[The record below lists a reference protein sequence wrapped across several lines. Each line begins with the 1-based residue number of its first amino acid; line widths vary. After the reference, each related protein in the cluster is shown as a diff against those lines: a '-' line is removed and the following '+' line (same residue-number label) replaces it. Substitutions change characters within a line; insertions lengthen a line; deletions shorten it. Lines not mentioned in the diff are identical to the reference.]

1 MIYVNE
7 NCTKQSRLHHNDTI
21 QMQAEVSLNR
31 SHLNKPVNSS
41 FLVSQPLKHNSS
53 THSIPINGGYTN
65 KANNSLSHQNRDNI
79 QESQPYSFNHSSDI
93 TFVSQLSYALSFR
106 HFQYSNF
113 SL

>member
-1 MIYVNE
+1 
-7 NCTKQSRLHHNDTI
+7 
-21 QMQAEVSLNR
+21 MQAEVSLNR

-65 KANNSLSHQNRDNI
+65 KANNILSHQNRDNI

-106 HFQYSNF
+106 HFSIFEFF
-113 SL
+113 SLEPIDCSISSIY